1 MPSKRQSEFF
11 DKVVEAA
18 RSVSLP
24 KARGCPMP
32 DNLTKEGRAKGLKA
46 MREAPRCRARCRDGQ
61 VCRNPAMRGATK
73 CVSHGGRVQVPAHP
87 HNIRRFLSG
96 AMYRAA
102 QHQENYLRDKAAW
115 ELLTSD
121 ERRNI
126 QISLP
131 DNIVENPRKLYRSAY
146 LLKEAEGSSYITSSR
161 VWAGLRSG
169 DLL

>member
-1 MPSKRQSEFF
+1 MPTKRQTEFLN
-11 DKVVEAA
+11 KVVEAA
-18 RSVSLP
+18 RTIPLP
-24 KARGCPMP
+24 KERGCPMP

-46 MREAPRCRARCRDGQ
+46 MQEAPRCGSKRRDSQ
-61 VCRNPAMRGATK
+61 MCQNPAMRGATK
-73 CVSHGGRVQVPAHP
+73 CVKHGGRVQVPEHP

-102 QHQENYLRDKAAW
+102 QQQENYLRDKKAW

-126 QISLP
+126 LISLP
-131 DNIVENPRKLYRSAY
+131 DNIVENPRKLFRSAY
-146 LLKEAEGSSYITSSR
+146 LLKEAEGSSYIASSR